1 MAEIE
6 INNYQIHKQLY
17 SQMKPLDE
25 EKMKEKLASI
35 GSWFSAHMKQKFFML
50 MCKEEDYYTV
60 LYIKD
65 MNYSKAVK
73 ELHELLTWQGEI
85 LDIRYVHGEDAYEC
99 WVKREEDEEA
109 KMFYLFLYDWGVIEI
124 E

>member
-73 ELHELLTWQGEI
+73 ELHELLAWQGEI

-99 WVKREEDEEA
+99 WVKRKEDEEA

>member
-6 INNYQIHKQLY
+6 INNYQIHKQLF
-17 SQMKPLDE
+17 SQMKPLDD
-25 EKMKEKLASI
+25 EKLGEKLAFV
-35 GSWFSAHMKQKFFML
+35 GSWFSAHMKQRYFML
-50 MCKEEDYYTV
+50 MCKEENYYTV
-60 LYIKD
+60 LNIKD

-73 ELHELLTWQGEI
+73 ELRDLLTWQGDI

-99 WVKREEDEEA
+99 WVKDEDEES
-109 KMFYLFLYDWGVIEI
+109 KMFYLFVYDWGVIEI

>member
-17 SQMKPLDE
+17 SQMKPLDD
-25 EKMKEKLASI
+25 EKLGEKLASV
-35 GSWFSAHMKQKFFML
+35 GSWFSAHMKHKYFML
-50 MCKEEDYYTV
+50 MCKEESYYTV
-60 LYIKD
+60 LHIKD

-73 ELHELLTWQGEI
+73 ELHNLLDFQGDI

-99 WVKREEDEEA
+99 WVKGEDDEEA